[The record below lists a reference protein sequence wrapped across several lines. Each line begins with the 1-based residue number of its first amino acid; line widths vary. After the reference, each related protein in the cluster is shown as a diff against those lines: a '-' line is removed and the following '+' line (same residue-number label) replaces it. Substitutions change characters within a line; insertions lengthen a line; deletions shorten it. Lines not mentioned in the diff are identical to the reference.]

1 MPIGQQRP
9 QTSILRGTF
18 HARLP
23 ESPVGW
29 PLLRERQVRR
39 AGKNSVPS
47 YSNQIVN
54 YELLIT
60 NYRCESQKSLQR
72 YRKITNS
79 LLGITIFKDFKFRE
93 RELFWSLRSL
103 GFPENYS
110 RWPENLFQKI
120 IILNAKTQRRRDLF
134 WTRKAQRTQKK
145 IIKS

>member
-1 MPIGQQRP
+1 M
-9 QTSILRGTF
+9 
-18 HARLP
+18 
-23 ESPVGW
+23 
-29 PLLRERQVRR
+29 
-39 AGKNSVPS
+39 PS

-110 RWPENLFQKI
+110 RWQENLFQKI
-120 IILNAKTQRRRDLF
+120 FIFKRKDAKTQSFILNTESTKDTKNYQKLEKWSLRSLDGTKIIHDGQKIYSRKFLFLNAETQRRRVLF
-134 WTRKAQRTQKK
+134 
-145 IIKS
+145 

>member
-1 MPIGQQRP
+1 M
-9 QTSILRGTF
+9 
-18 HARLP
+18 
-23 ESPVGW
+23 
-29 PLLRERQVRR
+29 
-39 AGKNSVPS
+39 PS

-120 IILNAKTQRRRDLF
+120 FIFKRKDAKTQRFILNTESTKD
-134 WTRKAQRTQKK
+134 TKKNYQKLEKWSLRSLGGTK
-145 IIKS
+145 IIHDGQKICSKKLNLTWIR